1 MRNDYI
7 YWEIIELLFNK
18 IWSYYYYNISLSPFA
33 DISYGYAIT
42 SYKSQGSTYSDVFIG
57 IPNMLNCSMVD
68 PYVRMKSLYT
78 AITRASNSIYIYNIN
93 GYIFPLVKEIKYKCI
108 ICTKVQDYNE
118 FYKINYK
125 IDIKCTEELL
135 SKIKKYEIYNSNANL
150 NIKYIADKNKYLHL
164 YNDNINIEDIN
175 IEDINIEDEM
185 ETYQYN
191 NLINIQ
197 HATH

>member
-1 MRNDYI
+1 MRSDFI

-57 IPNMLNCSMVD
+57 IPNMLNCSIVD

-78 AITRASNSIYIYNIN
+78 AITRAANSIYIYNIN
-93 GYIFPLVKEIKYKCI
+93 GYIFPLVKEIKYKCV
-108 ICTKVQDYNE
+108 ICNKVQDYNA

-135 SKIKKYEIYNSNANL
+135 SKIKKYEIYKSNSD
-150 NIKYIADKNKYLHL
+150 IKYIADKNKYLHL
-164 YNDNINIEDIN
+164 YNNNNDIEDLN
-175 IEDINIEDEM
+175 ILDEM

-191 NLINIQ
+191 NLIIIFK
-197 HATH
+197 TL